1 MLPISLTQVLY
12 CQIFS
17 SLVIPLVSGHFYVT
31 EAEATRHRLL
41 FFRKPVWAAVRQRAH
56 AQLNVTLALQPV
68 SPAAVLTA
76 LARRDALGVA
86 RVRLLPKRAGIR
98 PIMDL
103 SKKLPARWI
112 KQSRKATRAAAR
124 RAPAAAA
131 AVAAAAAPAVG
142 MAAAASGPTT
152 STTTAAST
160 AARPLKGP
168 AAPTGSAVAA
178 VATGT
183 GDPYP
188 FVARG
193 SSSSSAGGGG
203 SALKRS
209 KTVPLPGSG
218 TSRRVAPP
226 PRLSINALLS
236 PIHEVWWHTVAGA
249 RATWRR

>member
-1 MLPISLTQVLY
+1 MLPISLTQVGY
-12 CQIFS
+12 RQIFS

-131 AVAAAAAPAVG
+131 AAAAAPAVG

-152 STTTAAST
+152 SATTAAST

-178 VATGT
+178 VVTGT

-193 SSSSSAGGGG
+193 SSSSSADGGG

-218 TSRRVAPP
+218 APRRVAPP

-236 PIHEVWWHTVAGA
+236 PIHEVRWHAVAGA
-249 RATWRR
+249 LATLRR